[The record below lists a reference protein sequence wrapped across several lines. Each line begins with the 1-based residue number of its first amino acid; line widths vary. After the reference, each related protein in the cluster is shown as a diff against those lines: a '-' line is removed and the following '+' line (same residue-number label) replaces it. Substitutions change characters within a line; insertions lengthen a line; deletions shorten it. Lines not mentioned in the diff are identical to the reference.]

1 MSNALFK
8 ETITHS
14 EAIFCAIT
22 GHDSC
27 RPRQTDLEWPAMKGR
42 THGGRDFE

>member
-22 GHDSC
+22 GTILVA
-27 RPRQTDLEWPAMKGR
+27 RRQTDLEWPAMKGR